1 MKKILAL
8 SALLFAS
15 GSAFAA
21 FNGPEVASINSVSGV
36 LKAKDD
42 SFVMLTGNI
51 TKSLGNE
58 LYLFKDKTGEIQI
71 EIDEDNWM
79 GVDVTPQDTVVIR
92 GEVDNEWSAP
102 QIDVDTIKIL

>member
-8 SALLFAS
+8 SALLLAS

-21 FNGPEVASINSVSGV
+21 FNGPEVASINSVSDV
-36 LKAKDD
+36 LNAKDD

-79 GVDVTPQDTVVIR
+79 GVDVTPEDTVVIR
-92 GEVDNEWSAP
+92 GEVDSEWSAP